1 MPKRLLTLFSAL
13 LLILIT
19 AAPLSAQPYRTVHE
33 RAVVADTHND
43 VLLRA
48 MAGEDLAVATANGHS
63 DLVRLK
69 KGGVDMQFFSV
80 WCGDEYGHGRAYR
93 RATAMIDS
101 LCALIDRSGGRA
113 QLVRNNRELD
123 AALAKGR
130 LAALI
135 GVEGGHMIEDDIA
148 NLDSLAMRGMRYLT
162 LTWNNSTTWATSAA
176 DEEEKGDS
184 LAFKG
189 LTDLGREV
197 VKRMNRLGVMV
208 DLSHTGER
216 TFWDVLAVTSKP
228 VLVSHSSV
236 YAICPNRRNLKDEQ
250 IKAVAKNGGV
260 ICVNFYAG
268 FIDSSYDGKA
278 RDIRRGNRALIDS
291 VRKSTGD
298 RWRAETVIDSLLAPA
313 YESIRP
319 PLSLLI
325 DHIDYIAKMA
335 GVDHVGLG
343 SDFDGIESLPKEMD
357 DVTYLPN
364 VTRELLKR
372 GYTEKETAKI
382 LGGNVVRVFRAN
394 APK

>member
-1 MPKRLLTLFSAL
+1 MPKRILTLFSAL

-19 AAPLSAQPYRTVHE
+19 AAPLSAQMYRTVHE

-48 MAGEDLAVATANGHS
+48 MTGEDLSVATTNGHS

-69 KGGVDMQFFSV
+69 QGGVDVQFFSV

-93 RATAMIDS
+93 RANAMIDT
-101 LCALIDRSGGRA
+101 LGALIARSGGRA
-113 QLVRNNRELD
+113 HLVRNARELD
-123 AALAKGR
+123 GALAKGR

-135 GVEGGHMIEDDIA
+135 GVEGGHMIEDDPSK
-148 NLDSLAMRGMRYLT
+148 LDSLAARGMRYLT

-184 LAFKG
+184 LPFQG
-189 LTDLGREV
+189 LTDLGREI

-216 TFWDVLAVTSKP
+216 TFWDVLAVTTKP

-236 YAICPNRRNLKDEQ
+236 YSICPNRRNLKDEQ

-268 FIDSSYDGKA
+268 FIDSAYEG
-278 RDIRRGNRALIDS
+278 RVREIRRGNRALVDS
-291 VRKSTGD
+291 VRRSTGD

-325 DHIDYIAKMA
+325 DHIEYIAKMA

-357 DVTYLPN
+357 DVTFLPN
-364 VTRELLKR
+364 IARELLKR
-372 GYTEKETAKI
+372 GYTDGEVAKI

-394 APK
+394 API